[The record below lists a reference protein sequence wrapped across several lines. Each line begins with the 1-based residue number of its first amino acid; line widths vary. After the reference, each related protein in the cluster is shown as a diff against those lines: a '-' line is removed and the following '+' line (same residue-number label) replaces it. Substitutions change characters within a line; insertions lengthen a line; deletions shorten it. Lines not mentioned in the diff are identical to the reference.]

1 MRTLQ
6 VLALLVTLLILCAQ
20 GVRHIYVA
28 YCQPRTSIMDK
39 YTNTPTTKAIEEAKS
54 LKELEDQYAPARKRV
69 DELNKEMKSACET
82 MTIREERRAYEET
95 FREEHSEEYG
105 RASGLAGAIEDWE
118 HKNNQVHELH
128 VFWAFGIGLFI
139 VGAIVLAVGQ
149 GWLGMA
155 LILPGVVE
163 MLWWTSPSI
172 RLEGCPVEFD
182 RLLLHK
188 VVFTL
193 ITLAVIIV
201 AWLVNERR
209 YRATR
214 RPQ

>member
-6 VLALLVTLLILCAQ
+6 VLGLLVALLILCAQ
-20 GVRHIYVA
+20 GMRHIYVA
-28 YCQPRTSIMDK
+28 YCEPRTSVLDK
-39 YTNTPTTKAIEEAKS
+39 YTDTPTTKAIQGTKS
-54 LKELEDQYAPARKRV
+54 LAELDELYAPARKRV
-69 DELNKEMKSACET
+69 EELDKEMKAGRDKIT
-82 MTIREERRAYEET
+82 NREVRRDFEET
-95 FREEHSEEYG
+95 FHEEHSAEYAK
-105 RASGLAGAIEDWE
+105 ASSLASAIEDWE
-118 HKNNQVHELH
+118 HKNAQVHELH
-128 VFWAFGIGLFI
+128 VFWAFGIGLFL

-155 LILPGVVE
+155 LIVPGVVE

-172 RLEGCPVEFD
+172 RLEGCPVEFE

-188 VVFTL
+188 VIFTL

-201 AWLVNERR
+201 AWLINERR

-214 RPQ
+214 RVA